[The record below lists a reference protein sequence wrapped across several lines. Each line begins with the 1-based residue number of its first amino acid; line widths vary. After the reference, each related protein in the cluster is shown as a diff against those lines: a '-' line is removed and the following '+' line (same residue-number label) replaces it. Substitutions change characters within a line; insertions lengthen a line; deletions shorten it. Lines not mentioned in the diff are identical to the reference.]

1 MPLSIT
7 GLNDPVPLP
16 APKPKVTVRP
26 PDVRWLPAASSAC
39 NVTVVVLPD
48 ATVPGDTLTNDFDKL
63 TGPVD
68 TVMDGAVEVTS
79 RPPIVDVIVLLPARI
94 PVKVAV

>member
-7 GLNDPVPLP
+7 GLNDPVALP
-16 APKPKVTVRP
+16 ALRAKATVSP

-48 ATVPGDTLTNDFDKL
+48 ATLPGDTLTNEFDKL
-63 TGPVD
+63 TVPGV
-68 TVMDGAVEVTS
+68 TVTEGAVEVT
-79 RPPIVDVIVLLPARI
+79 A
-94 PVKVAV
+94 